1 MELANIEI
9 EVSFFVQKDEYLIGR
24 LTCVD
29 SKIPF

>member
-9 EVSFFVQKDEYLIGR
+9 EVSFFAQNDEYLIGR

-29 SKIPF
+29 KF